1 MTATL
6 PQVFGTVIEGMDV
19 VYAIEAVPKGSGD
32 KPKEKIT
39 ISASGELPIEPEL
52 DSEGNP
58 IPLHAEL

>member
-1 MTATL
+1 
-6 PQVFGTVIEGMDV
+6 MDV